1 MIPHLR
7 HLVVFCVLLG
17 QMSESAREGRGDVA
31 VPSSFAVVLS
41 LPDHVARV
49 EQCHLTEDNGPSPF
63 LDLPVSLGQCKAEL
77 QNSFY
82 SAAVLVTALVFR
94 LTVLALFL
102 VRDTFHARVVLVEQY
117 SLIRD
122 PEASRHLDSSSWL
135 DQYTAA
141 LLTLFMQPLFESWLW
156 SWLRC
161 WLSSSCPFSLSC
173 FSGLCTSTQDGRS
186 IKSN

>member
-1 MIPHLR
+1 MHSMPYFNFVCKKIGAGWRPRVKITKAEAARDTLRRFSGWSRVIPHLR

-77 QNSFY
+77 QNPFY

-102 VRDTFHARVVLVEQY
+102 AGDTILFK
-117 SLIRD
+117 
-122 PEASRHLDSSSWL
+122 
-135 DQYTAA
+135 TAWF
-141 LLTLFMQPLFESWLW
+141 L
-156 SWLRC
+156 
-161 WLSSSCPFSLSC
+161 LSSTL
-173 FSGLCTSTQDGRS
+173 
-186 IKSN
+186 

>member
-1 MIPHLR
+1 
-7 HLVVFCVLLG
+7 
-17 QMSESAREGRGDVA
+17 MSESAREGRGDVA

-141 LLTLFMQPLFESWLW
+141 LFNPFYAATFRVMALVLVEVLAFEFLPFLSFLFLW
-156 SWLRC
+156 FVHLHTRWKI
-161 WLSSSCPFSLSC
+161 
-173 FSGLCTSTQDGRS
+173 D
-186 IKSN
+186 